1 MNNNNAGGQSP
12 SRDAKNQEQSMAI
25 HISPSHSTVHGE
37 AMKNGDRSPT
47 TSSAS
52 DLHVQQQE
60 QLASN
65 MTSMSISPTSSPV
78 RNQGKICK
86 TNLRVDNI
94 QGLISILQEFF
105 NLFLF

>member
-12 SRDAKNQEQSMAI
+12 SRDTKNQEKSLSI
-25 HISPSHSTVHGE
+25 HINPSHSSVHGE

-52 DLHVQQQE
+52 DLQVQEQE

-65 MTSMSISPTSSPV
+65 ITSMSISPSSSPV
-78 RNQGKICK
+78 RNKGKIWEREF
-86 TNLRVDNI
+86 NGRQF
-94 QGLISILQEFF
+94 QGSLSHIIYP
-105 NLFLF
+105 

>member
-12 SRDAKNQEQSMAI
+12 SRDTKNQEKSLSI
-25 HISPSHSTVHGE
+25 HINPSHSSVHGE

-52 DLHVQQQE
+52 DLQVQEQE

-65 MTSMSISPTSSPV
+65 ITSMSISPSSSPV
-78 RNQGKICK
+78 RNKGKICE
-86 TNLRVDNI
+86 TNLTVDSFTGVI
-94 QGLISILQEFF
+94 
-105 NLFLF
+105 